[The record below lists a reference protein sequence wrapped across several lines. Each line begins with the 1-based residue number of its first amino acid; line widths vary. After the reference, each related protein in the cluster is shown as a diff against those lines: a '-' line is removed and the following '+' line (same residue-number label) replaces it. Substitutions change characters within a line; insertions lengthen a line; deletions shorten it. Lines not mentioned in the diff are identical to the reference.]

1 MNEIHSIQDKN
12 VKGGAKE
19 YYIFFSFVTQ
29 QDEQGI
35 KRKQGR
41 ENQDKIKK

>member
-1 MNEIHSIQDKN
+1 MNEIHSIRDKN
-12 VKGGAKE
+12 VKGAAKE
-19 YYIFFSFVTQ
+19 YYIFFVTQ

-41 ENQDKIKK
+41 DNQDKIKK